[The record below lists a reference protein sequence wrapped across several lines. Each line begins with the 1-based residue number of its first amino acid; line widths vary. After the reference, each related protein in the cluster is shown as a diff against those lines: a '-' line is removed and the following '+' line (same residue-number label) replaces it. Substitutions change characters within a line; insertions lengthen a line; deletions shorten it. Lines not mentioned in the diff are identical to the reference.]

1 MQDERQNARA
11 DFRRMMKWILLA
23 AVVMVAGALAYLA
36 ASGDLTGDMVI
47 ATVLGVFV
55 SVLLGSGLMAAAYFS
70 DKSGHDRDVNDAARD
85 RDPNGCSGLSAD
97 RPDERRQAA
106 DQGGESEQG
115 SRVEN
120 EHFRSPEAAAAEATR
135 WTTVPYLFP
144 IRNRKIPTVER
155 IPHRFHSGRN
165 IFTYVR

>member
-47 ATVLGVFV
+47 STVLGVFV

-85 RDPNGCSGLSAD
+85 RDPNG
-97 RPDERRQAA
+97 
-106 DQGGESEQG
+106 
-115 SRVEN
+115 
-120 EHFRSPEAAAAEATR
+120 
-135 WTTVPYLFP
+135 
-144 IRNRKIPTVER
+144 
-155 IPHRFHSGRN
+155 
-165 IFTYVR
+165 

>member
-36 ASGDLTGDMVI
+36 ASGDLTGNMVI

-85 RDPNGCSGLSAD
+85 RDPNG
-97 RPDERRQAA
+97 
-106 DQGGESEQG
+106 
-115 SRVEN
+115 
-120 EHFRSPEAAAAEATR
+120 
-135 WTTVPYLFP
+135 
-144 IRNRKIPTVER
+144 
-155 IPHRFHSGRN
+155 
-165 IFTYVR
+165 